1 MKFSRQE
8 IFTIS
13 NGISLLRLLLVIPL
27 WLLLDHYDLQS
38 VRYITFAL
46 CLFAAATDILDGFL
60 ARKLNQITE
69 FGKIIDPLADK
80 AAMAVVVIKLFLI
93 GEITLFFFLTIIL
106 RDILIFS
113 GGLLVAKILGT
124 VLPSNKLGK
133 ITVLFIGMVVLLIL
147 LGVDKNS
154 FIFNLFYY
162 LSIILM
168 FTSFFAYVYRA
179 IEFIKKKRNEP
190 VQKF

>member
-1 MKFSRQE
+1 MKFSRQD

-27 WLLLDHYDLQS
+27 WLLRDYYDLQS

-60 ARKLNQITE
+60 ARKFNQITE
-69 FGKIIDPLADK
+69 VGKIIDPLADK

-93 GEITLFFFLTIIL
+93 GEINLFFFLTIII
-106 RDILIFS
+106 RDILIFF
-113 GGLLVAKILGT
+113 GGLFVAKILGT
-124 VLPSNKLGK
+124 VLSSNKLGK
-133 ITVLFIGMVVLLIL
+133 ITVLFIGMVVLLVL
-147 LGVDKNS
+147 LGIDKNS
-154 FIFNLFYY
+154 LIFNLFYY
-162 LSIILM
+162 SSIILM

-179 IEFIKKKRNEP
+179 IEFIKKKRNES
-190 VQKF
+190 V